1 MTLVT
6 QVSLYQVEATSLA
19 PGRAR
24 SEVRLDRAFFSS
36 GAGLLD
42 HPFDGTLPL
51 MSRRSGTPRGW
62 RAGAVLVVGGILN
75 GCVSP
80 ESNSLI
86 PASEVDLTA
95 EESIKPP
102 GPTGII
108 HLPGGIECRLDS
120 REVLIPASIA
130 IDSGWIEQIACLR
143 GTREHESIFV
153 VECQPSL
160 VHSALLM
167 IGLESG
173 VPGRWLETKRDDRYE
188 IERIAPTGAPVRI
201 QVRFTDTEG
210 RCVESSVE
218 EMVMGAP
225 DGAVFPPTPWMFCG
239 SRFDGEGRY
248 VADYSGSLVGFAT
261 FGDEVLG
268 LPGVISDQVSVDAA
282 VWEIRSDKVPAP
294 GTPVSLVLTPW
305 DA

>member
-1 MTLVT
+1 
-6 QVSLYQVEATSLA
+6 
-19 PGRAR
+19 
-24 SEVRLDRAFFSS
+24 
-36 GAGLLD
+36 
-42 HPFDGTLPL
+42 
-51 MSRRSGTPRGW
+51 MSIRSGIPRW
-62 RAGAVLVVGGILN
+62 LSTRAVLIVCGILS

-80 ESNSLI
+80 QRDAPTS
-86 PASEVDLTA
+86 ASEAILEPD
-95 EESIKPP
+95 ESIWQP
-102 GPTGII
+102 GPSRII
-108 HLPGGIECRLDS
+108 HLAGGIECHLDS

-153 VECQPSL
+153 SDCQPSL
-160 VHSALLM
+160 VHSALLL

-173 VPGRWLETKRDDRYE
+173 VPGRWLETKRGDRYE
-188 IERIAPTGAPVRI
+188 IERVPPTGAPVRI
-201 QVRFTDTEG
+201 RVRFTDLDG
-210 RCVESSVE
+210 HVIESSVE
-218 EMVMGAP
+218 EMVMGSP
-225 DGAVFPPTPWMFCG
+225 DGTVFPPTPWMFCG
-239 SRFDGEGRY
+239 SRFDQKGRY

-282 VWEIRSDKVPAP
+282 VWEIRSENVPAP